1 MNKLSMQYSVK
12 YFQNLNKRI
21 FSNFL
26 LDYHRDTTP
35 KTQLLAFVN
44 QTDCSLIDKQR
55 HNTNIDK
62 CDSVDVD
69 INELIIQPWCSKFC
83 PRCYTYK

>member
-1 MNKLSMQYSVK
+1 M
-12 YFQNLNKRI
+12 
-21 FSNFL
+21 
-26 LDYHRDTTP
+26 T
-35 KTQLLAFVN
+35 LAN

-69 INELIIQPWCSKFC
+69 INELLIKPWCSKFC
-83 PRCYTYK
+83 PRCYSYK